1 MESRSDL
8 LLLVSQSDPTQFDSL
23 WGLGVLIIRSV
34 PILMSLLCQTDSQPS
49 ALLVF
54 GVLAHDD
61 PSRYQG
67 HVNSVISLIESLIS
81 K

>member
-1 MESRSDL
+1 M
-8 LLLVSQSDPTQFDSL
+8 SQSDPTQFDNL
-23 WGLGVLIIRSV
+23 WNLMVLIICSV

-49 ALLVF
+49 ALMAF
-54 GVLAHDD
+54 GVLAHGD